1 MFGPPWFL
9 RFIVF
14 GFLWAVCTS
23 FTRFVVV
30 IGLLRQ
36 AIGTQGLPP
45 SQIVVGLSLLLT
57 FVAMAPTLD
66 AMWEEGLQP
75 YLDTPIDQ
83 RACAEP
89 NQREAVCVSTAFKI
103 PQTVRTDSVRR
114 KKHTPVLAVPIFYV
128 VSYHLGTPFALR
140 GRASVATQQQPG
152 LVADVANAAVLVKTK
167 HTQLNNSQ
175 QQQV

>member
-1 MFGPPWFL
+1 MALLLKL
-9 RFIVF
+9 R
-14 GFLWAVCTS
+14 
-23 FTRFVVV
+23 
-30 IGLLRQ
+30 
-36 AIGTQGLPP
+36 
-45 SQIVVGLSLLLT
+45 SLLTYILNLIL
-57 FVAMAPTLD
+57 FWRVLLGRLLD
-66 AMWEEGLQP
+66 VFKRRVSPFDVLAEN
-75 YLDTPIDQ
+75 TPIDQ